1 MAINNEKNILSIED
15 MTLSYGER
23 KIFDNT
29 SFFLHEGEKIGVIG
43 INGTGKTT
51 LLKIIAGVE
60 TVDSGKR
67 TTANNLMIQM
77 LPQTPEFDEN
87 VTVLDYVIKDK
98 QLNAFNKEQLI
109 AYESNIKSD
118 DLESK
123 KYIKLARLRRI
134 KDSKLSEF
142 SYQDKIYQIDESS
155 KTNINGKISAILLS
169 QNTEKP
175 IKSVNWIA
183 KDNSITQFSTA
194 EFLAFSQ
201 AIASYI
207 ETILFKNDELRTAIN
222 KAKSLEALNKINL
235 NFGG

>member
-1 MAINNEKNILSIED
+1 MYIDLQNKTIYSNLDNNVVNFFSITGNSIAEINRDLPKIQENDFFVIDISDITQDEKN
-15 MTLSYGER
+15 
-23 KIFDNT
+23 
-29 SFFLHEGEKIGVIG
+29 
-43 INGTGKTT
+43 
-51 LLKIIAGVE
+51 AGLN
-60 TVDSGKR
+60 
-67 TTANNLMIQM
+67 AL
-77 LPQTPEFDEN
+77 
-87 VTVLDYVIKDK
+87 
-98 QLNAFNKEQLI
+98 LNAFNQEQLT
-109 AYESNIKSD
+109 AYESNSKSD

-123 KYIKLARLRRI
+123 KYIKLARLKSI

-175 IKSVNWIA
+175 IQSVAWIA

-207 ETILFKNDELRTAIN
+207 ETILFKNDELRTSIN

>member
-1 MAINNEKNILSIED
+1 MYIDLQNRTIYSNLDNNVVNFFSITGNAIAEINRDLPKIKENNIFVIDISSITQDEKN
-15 MTLSYGER
+15 
-23 KIFDNT
+23 
-29 SFFLHEGEKIGVIG
+29 
-43 INGTGKTT
+43 
-51 LLKIIAGVE
+51 AGLN
-60 TVDSGKR
+60 
-67 TTANNLMIQM
+67 AL
-77 LPQTPEFDEN
+77 
-87 VTVLDYVIKDK
+87 
-98 QLNAFNKEQLI
+98 LNAFNQEQLS
-109 AYESNIKSD
+109 AYERNIKSD
-118 DLESK
+118 DLEIQR
-123 KYIKLARLRRI
+123 YIKLEKLKSI

-175 IKSVNWIA
+175 IESVNWIA
-183 KDNSITQFSTA
+183 KDNSITQFTTA

-222 KAKSLEALNKINL
+222 NAKSLEALNKINL

>member
-1 MAINNEKNILSIED
+1 MYIDLQNRVIYNNLDNNVVNFFSITGNAIAEINRDLPKIQENDIFMIDISDITQDEKN
-15 MTLSYGER
+15 
-23 KIFDNT
+23 
-29 SFFLHEGEKIGVIG
+29 
-43 INGTGKTT
+43 
-51 LLKIIAGVE
+51 AGLN
-60 TVDSGKR
+60 
-67 TTANNLMIQM
+67 AL
-77 LPQTPEFDEN
+77 
-87 VTVLDYVIKDK
+87 
-98 QLNAFNKEQLI
+98 LNAFNQEQLS

-123 KYIKLARLRRI
+123 KYIKLARLKSI

-142 SYQDKIYQIDESS
+142 SYKDKIYQIDESS

-169 QNTEKP
+169 QNTEAP
-175 IKSVNWIA
+175 IESVAWIA

-222 KAKSLEALNKINL
+222 QAKSLEALNKINL

>member
-1 MAINNEKNILSIED
+1 MYIDLQNRTIYSNLDNNVVNFFSITGNAIAEINRDLPKIQENDIFMIDISDITQDEKN
-15 MTLSYGER
+15 
-23 KIFDNT
+23 
-29 SFFLHEGEKIGVIG
+29 
-43 INGTGKTT
+43 
-51 LLKIIAGVE
+51 AGLN
-60 TVDSGKR
+60 
-67 TTANNLMIQM
+67 AL
-77 LPQTPEFDEN
+77 
-87 VTVLDYVIKDK
+87 
-98 QLNAFNKEQLI
+98 LNAFNQEQLI

-123 KYIKLARLRRI
+123 KCIKLARLKSI

-142 SYQDKIYQIDESS
+142 SYNDKIYQIDESS

-169 QNTEKP
+169 QNTEAT
-175 IKSVNWIA
+175 IQSVNWIA